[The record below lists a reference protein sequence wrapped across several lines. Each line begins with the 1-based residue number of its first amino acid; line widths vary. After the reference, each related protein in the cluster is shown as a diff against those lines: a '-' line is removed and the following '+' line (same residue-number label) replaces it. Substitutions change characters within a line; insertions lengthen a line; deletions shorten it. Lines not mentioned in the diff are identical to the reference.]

1 MKGFLLGGSAA
12 SVVMGIL
19 LALDQPSWLL
29 SVLSVLAGLLTALL
43 FAALLR
49 VLDQQE
55 ELGLRLDRMEMRL
68 LQAGREP
75 LRCTHCGETYDGE
88 LSSCPYCG
96 RQTEKRESGDAI

>member
-1 MKGFLLGGSAA
+1 MKGLLLGGSVVCA
-12 SVVMGIL
+12 VMGIL
-19 LALDQPSWLL
+19 LAWDQPSWLL
-29 SVLSVLAGLLTALL
+29 SVLSVLVGFLAALL

-55 ELGLRLDRMEMRL
+55 ELGLRLDWMEMRL
-68 LQAGREP
+68 RQTGREP

-96 RQTEKRESGDAI
+96 RKTEKQESGGAI